1 MKKELLV
8 NKTTKGEYP
17 LFTDL
22 ITFTKNKN
30 FDEKFEIF
38 LIKDEGNEKG
48 NWENRKF
55 TNDVLYPLAEN
66 PNVRSVLSFRKDYDL
81 NCRGAFILINKGTN
95 SEDLKK
101 FVEKQNKENDKTIAS
116 IQQMS
121 SDELKDGQLLQL
133 MINGV
138 HYLNDERF
146 QYSNELFSLIT
157 LNEISREKEDKQ
169 RIIALKFNSFSVK
182 DIPNLGLA
190 IIGNVAT
197 YRPSSDDSSRTKYY
211 LDGRKLTRWFKG
223 TKKVI
228 DKKKTTFFEKRGF
241 EKSKNIIPFCTFKP
255 SNASYQKVKINALV
269 HLFHSFKE
277 AYSDVATLEQR
288 VIDDATFVESNLSVN
303 NVNELSEYM
312 IHKTIPSFYIDYDT
326 SIKDLKPKAEEL
338 KEQIIEQFGYLG
350 YTTNDITIEKGSCKQ
365 KEQPVVKIICA
376 PEDYQDS
383 NADDAYNN
391 VSKEQL
397 NVQHIIESNITF
409 KKPNEKNE
417 KEDKKKSSGK
427 EAIRST
433 LTSLSIQMGV
443 SKGDCDYFGN
453 LKELAGFTFFVPQYE
468 EIEDE
473 EENKEKSKKTT
484 RKRYRLVSVYFLR
497 VLLGGS
503 LEIVTYNATELK
515 AKKLEVYLLLSQ
527 SNNEGKEMEE
537 KFRRFTYGIIS
548 PGKKPLLSQPMVIG
562 TSIPLEEFDGKHTE
576 ITKIKKETGRL
587 PAGTGFRSEEVRKTT
602 LRSVTDAAYFK
613 KNDALYYFCAGGRSK
628 GIKENLKR
636 RPLIH
641 RIDKNNLTEEEIFL
655 LMKSMGTPYS
665 KSGELSI
672 VPYPVKILRTLM

>member
-1 MKKELLV
+1 MKKELLI
-8 NKTTKGEYP
+8 NKAVKGEYP

-22 ITFTKNKN
+22 ITFTKNKK

-38 LIKDEGNEKG
+38 LVKDEGNEKG
-48 NWENRKF
+48 NWEKRKF
-55 TNDVLYPLAEN
+55 TNNVLYPLAEN

-95 SEDLKK
+95 SGELKE
-101 FVEKQNKENDKTIAS
+101 FVEKQNEENGKTIAS

-121 SDELKDGQLLQL
+121 SDELKDAQLLQL

-157 LNEISREKEDKQ
+157 LNEISRNKENKQ
-169 RIIALKFNSFSVK
+169 IIALKFNSFSVK

-190 IIGNVAT
+190 IVDNVVT
-197 YRPSSDDSSRTKYY
+197 YRPSSDDSSKTKYY

-223 TKKVI
+223 TKKSI
-228 DKKKTTFFEKRGF
+228 DQKKTTFFEKRGF

-255 SNASYQKVKINALV
+255 SSASYQKVKINALFN
-269 HLFHSFKE
+269 LFHSFKE

-288 VIDDATFVESNLSVN
+288 VVDDATFVESNLSVN

-312 IHKTIPSFYIDYDT
+312 IHKTIPNFYIDYDT

-350 YTTNDITIEKGSCKQ
+350 YTTNDVIVEKGPCKQ

-383 NADDAYNN
+383 NANDAYND

-409 KKPNEKNE
+409 KKANE
-417 KEDKKKSSGK
+417 KEKDKKKSSGK

-453 LKELAGFTFFVPQYE
+453 LKELEGFIFFVPQYE
-468 EIEDE
+468 EIDDD

-484 RKRYRLVSVYFLR
+484 RKKYRLVSVYFLK
-497 VLLGGS
+497 VLPEGK
-503 LEIVTYNATELK
+503 LEIFTYNATELK
-515 AKKLEVYLLLSQ
+515 VKLLEVYLLLSQ
-527 SNNEGKEMEE
+527 SNNEDEETGE
-537 KFRRFTYGIIS
+537 KFRRFTYGIIP
-548 PGKKPLLSQPMVIG
+548 PGKKPLLSQPTEIG
-562 TSIPLEEFDGKHTE
+562 TSIPLEEFDSKHTE
-576 ITKIKKETGRL
+576 ISKIKKETGRL

-602 LRSVTDAAYFK
+602 LRSVTDAAYFE